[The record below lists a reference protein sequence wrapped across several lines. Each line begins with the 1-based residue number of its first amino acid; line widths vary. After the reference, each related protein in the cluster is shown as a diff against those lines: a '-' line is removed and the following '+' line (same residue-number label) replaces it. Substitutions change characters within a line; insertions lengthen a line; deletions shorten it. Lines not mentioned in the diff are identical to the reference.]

1 MSVREMPPAQPDT
14 DALNTYLVQRKHVS
28 LFLVE
33 YVHVLPNFAIQRNN
47 WLMLMSNFQSHPQSP
62 MHVGEAQIAFLSNGV
77 KNTTATTRN
86 PGEFIISFVTGG
98 HPENFVMC
106 QLKIRPAPNP

>member
-1 MSVREMPPAQPDT
+1 MSLRQMPTKSQPDT
-14 DALNTYLVQRKHVS
+14 DAINTYLVQRKHVS

-33 YVHVLPNFAIQRNN
+33 YVHVNAIERNN
-47 WLMLMSNFQSHPQSP
+47 WFMLMSNFQSHPQSP
-62 MHVGEAQIAFLSNGV
+62 MHVGQAQIAFLANGV
-77 KNTTATTRN
+77 KNATATTMN

-106 QLKIRPAPNP
+106 HLKIRPAPNP